1 MRSNRTNNSKGQEYL
16 VMFKVYVQADGS
28 TVVVIGNQRLEV
40 QCRRSTRVIVRYTP
54 ICRRV
59 QGTTPQDESTTLAI
73 LGESSVVASRI
84 KLTQHSASFI
94 LCMIEEL

>member
-40 QCRRSTRVIVRYTP
+40 SADEVHALLL
-54 ICRRV
+54 
-59 QGTTPQDESTTLAI
+59 GTLQYADVFKALHSEIDSTTLAI
-73 LGESSVVASRI
+73 LGESSVVAS
-84 KLTQHSASFI
+84 TNGN
-94 LCMIEEL
+94 